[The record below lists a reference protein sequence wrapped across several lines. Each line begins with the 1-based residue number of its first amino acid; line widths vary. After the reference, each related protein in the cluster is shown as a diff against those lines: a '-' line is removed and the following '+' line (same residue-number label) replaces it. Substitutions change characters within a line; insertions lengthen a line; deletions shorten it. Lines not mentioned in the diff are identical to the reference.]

1 MTSIREKDLLDH
13 HPAGVVRLE
22 EKAAFSTLVCPV
34 SGQPLR
40 RADDVLVTPDGK
52 HSYPIVR
59 EIPRFVSSDHYTR
72 SFSFEWNVHNST
84 QLDSHRTDGWSE
96 ETLCEK
102 TGLTPEQVR
111 GKLVLDAGVGAG
123 RYAEVLS
130 RWGAT
135 VVGVDLSFAVEAAN
149 GHFAGR
155 SDVMLCQADI
165 GALPFRP
172 GTFDLII
179 SIGVLHH
186 TPDTRRY
193 FSTLPGLLKPGG
205 EIAIWVYPDSPDY
218 VTRKHWVPFVHRIP
232 RQWYYSW
239 CKVFVPWAV
248 GRNGTWLGRW
258 LFRVFPFSNQS
269 RGIENDIL
277 DTFDG
282 FSPRFHGVHSPEEVK
297 GWFRD
302 AGLGDLCEYPDWRT
316 AVRGKKA
323 A

>member
-1 MTSIREKDLLDH
+1 MKTREQARLVPDCLS
-13 HPAGVVRLE
+13 AVRLDD
-22 EKAAFSTLVCPV
+22 KAAFFTLACPV
-34 SGQPLR
+34 TGQSLR
-40 RADDVLVTPDGK
+40 RIGDTLITPDGK
-52 HSYPIVR
+52 HSYPVVR
-59 EIPRFVSSDHYTR
+59 EIPRFVDCDLYTR
-72 SFSFEWNVHNST
+72 SFSFEWNVHSAT
-84 QLDSHRTDGWSE
+84 QLDTHRTDGWSE
-96 ETLCEK
+96 ETLREK

-135 VVGVDLSFAVEAAN
+135 VVGADLSFAVEAAN
-149 GHFAGR
+149 THFAR
-155 SDVMLCQADI
+155 RTDVMLCQADI

-172 GTFDLII
+172 GTFDFII

-186 TPDTRRY
+186 TPDTHKY
-193 FSTLPGLLKPGG
+193 FSALPKLLKPGG

-248 GRNGTWLGRW
+248 SRTGTRLGRW

-282 FSPRFHGVHSPEEVK
+282 FSPRYHGVHSTDDVK
-297 GWFRD
+297 GWFRE
-302 AGLGDLCEYPDWRT
+302 AGLRDLRDYPEWPT
-316 AVRGKKA
+316 AVRGRRA